1 MSFSPLIT
9 APAEAD
15 RLYVDIL
22 YKSHKYGMYVVRA
35 AFVFDRLRR
44 HRMYCAARYRKARS
58 RHGSALNEFGPAL
71 FIFFFFALF
80 PMLNL
85 VGVAIGFT
93 TVQMIAQQTATAAAA
108 STSYSQGLTAM
119 QTTANNLQATGFAKF
134 AKLVPVGGFSS
145 CGCDLYVAR
154 TDITSQ
160 AITSFGPNTPMPAP
174 IDSTKY
180 IYEYQVK
187 ATYQIL
193 PFVNMSG
200 VPFIGAVPGLGAPAS
215 VQYAGSRAVEYPD
228 GLISL
233 SAP

>member
-1 MSFSPLIT
+1 
-9 APAEAD
+9 
-15 RLYVDIL
+15 
-22 YKSHKYGMYVVRA
+22 MYRA
-35 AFVFDRLRR
+35 AQYRR
-44 HRMYCAARYRKARS
+44 ARS
-58 RHGSALNEFGPAL
+58 RHGNALTEFGPAL
-71 FIFFFFALF
+71 FVFFFFALF

-85 VGVAIGFT
+85 VGVAVGFT

-119 QTTANNLQATGFAKF
+119 QTTANTLQNTGFARF
-134 AKLVPVGGFSS
+134 AKLVPVGGYSS

-154 TDITSQ
+154 TNIASQ
-160 AITSFGPNTPMPAP
+160 AITSFGPNKPMAAP
-174 IDSTKY
+174 IDSTNF

-187 ATYQIL
+187 ASYQIT

-200 VPFIGAVPGLGAPAS
+200 VPFIGAVPGIGAPAS

-233 SAP
+233 SSP